1 MRRNML
7 STRHVFALDLAGM
20 VCVALGVLLQ
30 PLAALAGAPLKGVDV
45 KLGKNP
51 GGSPAART
59 TNERGSASFGP
70 VTAGQYYLII
80 VPPSDPK
87 TAPKSSGTERKAGSA
102 AERKFSVEIQG
113 AKGGK
118 VERVIGVQTGGEPGA
133 RHESSRITFEVEGTA
148 EVKVLVSS
156 E

>member
-7 STRHVFALDLAGM
+7 STRRVFALGLAGM
-20 VCVALGVLLQ
+20 VCVALGVLQ
-30 PLAALAGAPLKGVDV
+30 PLDALAGAPLKGVDV

-59 TNERGSASFGP
+59 TNERGIASFGP

-87 TAPKSSGTERKAGSA
+87 TAPKLLSTERKAASA
-102 AERKFSVEIQG
+102 AERKVRVEVQG
-113 AKGGK
+113 VKGGK
-118 VERVIGVQTGGEPGA
+118 VDRVIVVRTGGEPGA
-133 RHESSRITFEVEGTA
+133 RYESPRITVEVEGTA
-148 EVKVLVSS
+148 EVTVLVSS